1 MLNAPQKQLINPD
14 DLFGSRE
21 IRFQDRRESHYPQL
35 MRLCADFNF
44 SVLQLQRKIFSHLS
58 HKMVP
63 SSLEFVLALRE
74 DNASYWYSLSP
85 GAESLKQLEDY
96 CKTFEIDL
104 LHMHLIGDTDS
115 DQDLSREAFY

>member
-63 SSLEFVLALRE
+63 GTLEFVLALRDE
-74 DNASYWYSLSP
+74 DTGYWYSLSS
-85 GAESLKQLEDY
+85 GTESLKQLDDY

-104 LHMHLIGDTDS
+104 LHMHLIGDSDS
-115 DQDLSREAFY
+115 DQELPKEAFY